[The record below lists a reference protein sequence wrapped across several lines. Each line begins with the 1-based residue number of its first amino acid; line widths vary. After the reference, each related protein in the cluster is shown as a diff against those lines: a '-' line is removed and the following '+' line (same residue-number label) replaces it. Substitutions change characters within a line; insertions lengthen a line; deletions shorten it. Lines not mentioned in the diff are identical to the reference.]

1 MVTTAGQPVAVG
13 NPAVVGGTT
22 QAVQYVPVVP
32 VAPVAPVR
40 TFQENSTN
48 VTVGPIIVVLFN
60 GE

>member
-32 VAPVAPVR
+32 VAPVR